1 MVVVKAP
8 DNTREELLTHWVK
21 CHQKRLLNL
30 CYMVL
35 QDHELA
41 RDAVQETFLK
51 AYQAMGSFR
60 NDSNE
65 LTWLTKIALNIC
77 RNIKRSAWAR
87 HEKRDVTPEDIV
99 LTAPDGFHQ
108 DAIDLANAIMQLPDK
123 YKEVVMLYYFQRM
136 TMEDIAHVEGTTK
149 SLISRRIHKAHTML
163 HGILGKEYLYG

>member
-8 DNTREELLTHWVK
+8 DNTREELLTHWVE

-30 CYMVL
+30 CYMIL

-41 RDAVQETFLK
+41 RDAVQDTFLK

-60 NDSNE
+60 NNCNE
-65 LTWLTKIALNIC
+65 LTWLTQIALNIC
-77 RNIKRSAWAR
+77 RNIKRSAWSR

-136 TMEDIAHVEGTTK
+136 TMEDIARVEGTTK
-149 SLISRRIHKAHTML
+149 SLISRRIHKAHAML